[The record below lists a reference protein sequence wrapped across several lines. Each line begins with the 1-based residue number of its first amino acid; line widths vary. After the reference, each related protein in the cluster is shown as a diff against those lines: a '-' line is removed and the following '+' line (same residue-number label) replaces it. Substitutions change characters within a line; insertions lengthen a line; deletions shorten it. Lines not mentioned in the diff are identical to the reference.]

1 MIKLKAKS
9 EYASATEHYR
19 KGQVIEIDEG
29 HAEWLQRDAPGTF
42 EVVVEKVEKAPK
54 QPPRDKVIRSAPKEK

>member
-1 MIKLKAKS
+1 MVRLRAKS

-19 KGQVIEIDEG
+19 KGQVIEVDEG

-42 EVVVEKVEKAPK
+42 EVVVEKALK
-54 QPPRDKVIRSAPKEK
+54 QPPRDKMLRAAPKEK